1 MYMCVCVLFFCDVS
15 FVCLMNPRGLI
26 TNKMMMIWIW
36 YGNWWLDHW
45 LLMLCQGPMAQN
57 RADDRWQASRI
68 SERASRP
75 RLRVCQRLW
84 CQLNI
89 AQLSQE
95 PAHDQRP
102 GSVETVGVPYTR
114 SPTDHSRGGG
124 SGGNRSCPPQT
135 DDKNVYISH
144 CNTVH
149 TRWFRGSAVERWSLT
164 GELSLSCARPQLTGE
179 KLCG

>member
-15 FVCLMNPRGLI
+15 FVRLMNPRGLI

-114 SPTDHSRGGG
+114 SPTDHSRGADLGATDHAPLKLMTKMFIYPIVTPYTHVG
-124 SGGNRSCPPQT
+124 SVAQR
-135 DDKNVYISH
+135 
-144 CNTVH
+144 
-149 TRWFRGSAVERWSLT
+149 
-164 GELSLSCARPQLTGE
+164 
-179 KLCG
+179 